1 MKKSKAVTLAFVGSA
16 MLFAG
21 GCGRS
26 PRTLYDQ
33 AGNVVP
39 KTAWKNPDGSWK
51 QLYDAK
57 GNLVTQDEIQRA
69 YSSTSSSSTTRSYS
83 TGGWFFG
90 PSWGGGSSY
99 SGGSR
104 SSPSVGGSVSRGGFG
119 STGGGFS
126 SGG

>member
-16 MLFAG
+16 MLLAG

-57 GNLVTQDEIQRA
+57 GNPVTQDEIQRA

-83 TGGWFFG
+83 SGGWFFG
-90 PSWGGGSSY
+90 PSWGGSSY

-104 SSPSVGGSVSRGGFG
+104 SSPSVGGSVSRDGFG
-119 STGGGFS
+119 STGGGIS